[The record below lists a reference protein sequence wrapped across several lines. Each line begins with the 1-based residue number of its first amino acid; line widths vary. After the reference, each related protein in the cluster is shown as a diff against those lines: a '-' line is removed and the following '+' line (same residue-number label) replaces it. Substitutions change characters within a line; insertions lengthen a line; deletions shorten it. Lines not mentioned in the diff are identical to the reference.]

1 MLTLLSGSFAP
12 AGPDT
17 IWKRR
22 LTKESNY
29 ETKAY
34 QALMRDSVH
43 NVVPRFYR
51 EVEYNGDRILIFE
64 FKNTPL
70 HYFLCPTTTFYAGNG
85 ELLLIK
91 YKPIIMGVLMVLYS
105 VRCDRVLDYEASSLW
120 SDVF

>member
-1 MLTLLSGSFAP
+1 
-12 AGPDT
+12 
-17 IWKRR
+17 
-22 LTKESNY
+22 
-29 ETKAY
+29 
-34 QALMRDSVH
+34 MRDSVH

-51 EVEYNGDRILIFE
+51 EVEYNGDRILFFE

-91 YKPIIMGVLMVLYS
+91 YKTIIMVGLMVLHS
-105 VRCDRVLDYEASSLW
+105 VRCDRVLDYNGSSLW